1 MLCDELT
8 RRYQEGDNYSGDA
21 CEGNCVH
28 GGTEVVRDGETHVGQ
43 GSYDGGDDESGGGD
57 GGKVEGEV
65 LFVVVLDVYNLD
77 VSDDTEE
84 PILAEIS

>member
-28 GGTEVVRDGETHVGQ
+28 GGMEVVRDGETHVGQ
-43 GSYDGGDDESGGGD
+43 GSYDGCDDESGGGG

-84 PILAEIS
+84 PILAEMS